1 MVSNRSLIQ
10 SFFVDKKPNGSIIFN
25 QTSTGNKELE
35 TKYAKE
41 IGKDVIAVA
50 YIVSLQ
56 VKPVTNAEGE
66 ITACYCV
73 MMINIDVGG
82 TLPDFVKKA
91 IGEAQCKGLDDM
103 VNYIKK
109 TYKA

>member
-1 MVSNRSLIQ
+1 M
-10 SFFVDKKPNGSIIFN
+10 
-25 QTSTGNKELE
+25 
-35 TKYAKE
+35 
-41 IGKDVIAVA
+41 IAVA
-50 YIVSLQ
+50 YIVSNQ

-91 IGEAQCKGLDDM
+91 IGEA
-103 VNYIKK
+103 
-109 TYKA
+109 